1 MYTVKSYTDEIQK
14 EIRSRVVTVTY
25 TDNGVDLIQ
34 AFRFSI
40 GTEDVK
46 VKRAVVDFL
55 NELNFVFTPVT
66 GDITTLPAEP
76 TPTEP
81 TAKQLARTAY
91 DSDRNKLKTLMDL
104 VRDGVFTGDEAEI
117 TALQAKVKADFKPAY
132 LG

>member
-25 TDNGVDLIQ
+25 TDKGVDLIQ

-40 GTEDVK
+40 GIEDVK
-46 VKRAVVDFL
+46 VKRAVIDFL

-66 GDITTLPAEP
+66 GDITILPAEP
-76 TPTEP
+76 TPTAP
-81 TAKQLARTAY
+81 TQAELARTGY
-91 DSDRNKLKTLMDL
+91 DSSRNKLKTLMDL
-104 VRDGVFTGDEAEI
+104 VRDGVFTGTEAQI
-117 TALQAKVKADFKPAY
+117 TALQAKVKADFKPEY